1 MQHHKPRVLFK
12 VPLIQNQMHVLLMRM
27 LKYTPNLVISNIWTK
42 VYWKYTNVFVA
53 STSANKIEC
62 LLTKRLYSKIIRN
75 FSGTNN
81 LAEND
86 FLTMILENTEKNG
99 YLFSL
104 FHLNIIFKQFRK
116 HIIIKIKMYIV

>member
-27 LKYTPNLVISNIWTK
+27 LKYTPNLVKSNIWIK

-62 LLTKRLYSKIIRN
+62 LLTKRLYSEIIRN
-75 FSGTNN
+75 FFGTNN